1 MATRKEIEDKLA
13 AIDQKKAEALKAL
26 QAKRAKL
33 KAQLAQLNRPSKS
46 ARRLDARRKILLGA
60 FVLEQLERTGS
71 SPQALTFEGKRFFDW
86 LIRPNDRTVFETTA
100 NVASTS
106 SSPGPEIPS
115 SAPRIASTETPLNVP
130 FADKDQAKALGALW
144 LAYQKLWV
152 VPAGRDLT
160 PFATWLGSSA

>member
-13 AIDQKKAEALKAL
+13 AIDQRKAGALKAL

-33 KAQLAQLNRPSKS
+33 KAKLAQLDRPTKS

-86 LIRPNDRTVFETTA
+86 LVRPNDRTVFETTA
-100 NVASTS
+100 KAPTETTSPASSEIKS
-106 SSPGPEIPS
+106 ST
-115 SAPRIASTETPLNVP
+115 PRIAATETPLNVP
-130 FADKDQAKALGALW
+130 FADKDRAKALGAQW
-144 LAYQKLWV
+144 HADQKLWV

-160 PFATWLGSSA
+160 PYATWLG

>member
-13 AIDQKKAEALKAL
+13 AIDQRKVEALKAL

-33 KAQLAQLNRPSKS
+33 KAKLAQLDRPTKS

-86 LIRPNDRTVFETTA
+86 LVRPNDRAVFETPFP
-100 NVASTS
+100 AS
-106 SSPGPEIPS
+106 PEIKS
-115 SAPRIASTETPLNVP
+115 STPRIASTETPLNVP
-130 FADKDQAKALGALW
+130 FADKDRAKALGAQW
-144 LAYQKLWV
+144 HADQKLWV

-160 PFATWLGSSA
+160 PFATWLG